1 MTWRRRPNAGT
12 VAVTARELE
21 LRDGGQ
27 ISSNTFGPI
36 NGGTVEV
43 HADRLL
49 VTSIN
54 AARDVSLIT
63 GTVRRGST
71 GQGGTI
77 MVSAHELELSD
88 GGQIFSGTFGLGN
101 GGTVEVRADHLLIK
115 GSHGD
120 FPSLISGSAQPGSGG
135 AAGTVA
141 VTARELELRDGGEIF
156 SGTFGPGDAGP
167 ISVEVDHLLITGTG
181 TECCHISSSSQV
193 NATGRGGPVTVNARD
208 VELRDGGQI
217 SSNAY
222 GVGDAGP
229 VTVKTDQL
237 LITGSQRGIAS
248 SISSSGR
255 RNSSGAGGTVN
266 IQARNIQVRD
276 QGVVETVGDG
286 TGPGGHL
293 SVTATETLRL
303 DHASIRARTET
314 ANAGDLK
321 LAVGRLFDLH
331 DSTVTTSV
339 AGGRGSGGNI
349 TIDPPLI
356 VLDNSRI
363 QANAQQG
370 AGGKITIRA
379 GQLIR
384 TPDSVIQASS
394 AQSVSGTITI
404 TAPNTDVSSS
414 LTVLSETLF
423 DASNQLREACAA
435 RGGRHAN
442 SFKAG
447 GRGGLPPDPGA
458 PLAANPFGQP
468 LKQQTSTG
476 LPTALMPRPP
486 QAVKPMTMFET
497 PQPVLGSPPG
507 NVPLDV
513 ADLSWALLP

>member
-12 VAVTARELE
+12 VAVTARE
-21 LRDGGQ
+21 
-27 ISSNTFGPI
+27 
-36 NGGTVEV
+36 
-43 HADRLL
+43 
-49 VTSIN
+49 
-54 AARDVSLIT
+54 
-63 GTVRRGST
+63 
-71 GQGGTI
+71 
-77 MVSAHELELSD
+77 
-88 GGQIFSGTFGLGN
+88 
-101 GGTVEVRADHLLIK
+101 
-115 GSHGD
+115 
-120 FPSLISGSAQPGSGG
+120 
-135 AAGTVA
+135 
-141 VTARELELRDGGEIF
+141 
-156 SGTFGPGDAGP
+156 
-167 ISVEVDHLLITGTG
+167 
-181 TECCHISSSSQV
+181 
-193 NATGRGGPVTVNARD
+193 

-237 LITGSQRGIAS
+237 LITDSQRGIAS

-349 TIDPPLI
+349 TIDPPLM
-356 VLDNSRI
+356 VLDNSHI
-363 QANAQQG
+363 QANAQRG
-370 AGGKITIRA
+370 NGGNITIRA

-394 AQSVSGTITI
+394 NRSVSGTITI
-404 TAPNTDVSSS
+404 TAPNTDVAGS
-414 LTVLSETLF
+414 LVVLPETFF
-423 DASNQLREACAA
+423 DASSQLREACAA

-447 GRGGLPPDPGA
+447 GRGGLPPDPGTPLMAA
-458 PLAANPFGQP
+458 PSGQSP
-468 LKQQTSTG
+468 GQQTATG
-476 LPTALMPRPP
+476 SPTAATARPP
-486 QAVKPMTMFET
+486 QAAKPMTVSGI
-497 PQPVLGSPPG
+497 PQPVLGSPRLTCRG
-507 NVPLDV
+507 
-513 ADLSWALLP
+513 

>member
-27 ISSNTFGPI
+27 ISSNTFGP
-36 NGGTVEV
+36 
-43 HADRLL
+43 
-49 VTSIN
+49 
-54 AARDVSLIT
+54 
-63 GTVRRGST
+63 
-71 GQGGTI
+71 
-77 MVSAHELELSD
+77 
-88 GGQIFSGTFGLGN
+88 GN
-101 GGTVEVRADHLLIK
+101 GGTVEVRADRLVIV
-115 GSHGD
+115 G
-120 FPSLISGSAQPGSGG
+120 Q
-135 AAGTVA
+135 AG
-141 VTARELELRDGGEIF
+141 R
-156 SGTFGPGDAGP
+156 
-167 ISVEVDHLLITGTG
+167 
-181 TECCHISSSSQV
+181 CCHISSSAQEGS
-193 NATGRGGPVTVNARD
+193 TGRGGPVTVNERE

-237 LITGSQRGIAS
+237 LITDSQRGIAS

-349 TIDPPLI
+349 TIDPPLMG
-356 VLDNSRI
+356 VW
-363 QANAQQG
+363 
-370 AGGKITIRA
+370 
-379 GQLIR
+379 
-384 TPDSVIQASS
+384 
-394 AQSVSGTITI
+394 
-404 TAPNTDVSSS
+404 VSSEQKVRLGRAAHQEARS
-414 LTVLSETLF
+414 L
-423 DASNQLREACAA
+423 A
-435 RGGRHAN
+435 
-442 SFKAG
+442 
-447 GRGGLPPDPGA
+447 
-458 PLAANPFGQP
+458 
-468 LKQQTSTG
+468 
-476 LPTALMPRPP
+476 LPTI
-486 QAVKPMTMFET
+486 F
-497 PQPVLGSPPG
+497 
-507 NVPLDV
+507 
-513 ADLSWALLP
+513 AD